1 MNDTHTD
8 ADNTYTFN
16 KCYGSTCF
24 FFALLFM
31 IFLVRFW
38 REYAHTRKEE
48 EVERK
53 SMISER
59 DEMSM

>member
-1 MNDTHTD
+1 MIHIQMRTTHTH
-8 ADNTYTFN
+8 
-16 KCYGSTCF
+16 STNVTVQRVF
-24 FFALLFM
+24 FFCV
-31 IFLVRFW
+31 IVHDFLVRFW